1 MSFIRQTQ
9 LNTSIS
15 NRFRHLFSSDV
26 IYSEAESFFPAY
38 KMYVLLQNVQIYV
51 HMYSMH
57 YVKSNTSP
65 TLFVGVRRCFHLNH
79 VFTVCDYL
87 LLKHIKNDA
96 KNTHV
101 FHSIRLDHVRSN
113 RHCKHLCK
121 FYRYVRKKN
130 KLIFHRNRSKYANLV
145 FMRLNSDM
153 FNPRLS
159 NSIEKLFAIFCAAH
173 KELRDQKMGT

>member
-1 MSFIRQTQ
+1 
-9 LNTSIS
+9 
-15 NRFRHLFSSDV
+15 
-26 IYSEAESFFPAY
+26 
-38 KMYVLLQNVQIYV
+38 MYVLLQNVQIYV

-57 YVKSNTSP
+57 YVKSNTSL

-145 FMRLNSDM
+145 FKCSCVWIAICLTRDSLIQSKNYSQY
-153 FNPRLS
+153 
-159 NSIEKLFAIFCAAH
+159 FARRTKSWEIKKGERNQRWHFL
-173 KELRDQKMGT
+173 EFLE

>member
-1 MSFIRQTQ
+1 
-9 LNTSIS
+9 
-15 NRFRHLFSSDV
+15 
-26 IYSEAESFFPAY
+26 
-38 KMYVLLQNVQIYV
+38 MYVLLQNVQIYV

-87 LLKHIKNDA
+87 LLKHVKNDA

-101 FHSIRLDHVRSN
+101 FHSNRLDHVRSN

-121 FYRYVRKKN
+121 FYRYERKKTN
-130 KLIFHRNRSKYANLV
+130 WFFIEIAQNTRIWCSCVWIAICLTRDSLIQSKNY
-145 FMRLNSDM
+145 SQY
-153 FNPRLS
+153 
-159 NSIEKLFAIFCAAH
+159 FARRTKSWEI
-173 KELRDQKMGT
+173 KKRGT